1 MRARRFAAGCAQ
13 AVLKGLPLC
22 GKFLT
27 HFYRSLG
34 IKIQFRRAIL
44 FRRACERRADSQ
56 DRRRSALGVDNGS

>member
-34 IKIQFRRAIL
+34 IKIQFRRA
-44 FRRACERRADSQ
+44 CERRADSQ